1 MCDDNLSW
9 FSTSLTSHPSFVI
22 SLLFHISHFHTTAT
36 MLSTLNWS
44 EKSWKFTIFTFNLHC
59 YKVLSLFSLSL
70 QLNLLCTRDVFKYL
84 SKGEQASRPG
94 PGCLSWSFQFNC
106 WVSGRGHLF
115 SFFSDSSLRSSV
127 EMLRI
132 VVWWDFLEKNM
143 KPKNSFFRPRI
154 RSRGDLFW
162 ELMVKMM
169 NYDGN

>member
-70 QLNLLCTRDVFKYL
+70 QLNLLCMRETYSNICRRENKPVVRAQDACHDRSSSIAECPAGVTSSLYF
-84 SKGEQASRPG
+84 G
-94 PGCLSWSFQFNC
+94 
-106 WVSGRGHLF
+106 LF
-115 SFFSDSSLRSSV
+115 SALLGWNASHCCLMRFSSRRIWSRKTRFFDLAFVLV
-127 EMLRI
+127 EI
-132 VVWWDFLEKNM
+132 YFESWW
-143 KPKNSFFRPRI
+143 
-154 RSRGDLFW
+154 
-162 ELMVKMM
+162 
-169 NYDGN
+169 